1 MSLFIISDDISIRM
15 VKRKA
20 LGMNITHIAHHSAI
34 LHTILVST
42 LIMWLQKFDHF
53 NFWRGPLPL
62 TDIQYCFFQSN
73 LICWCT
79 IFLRK
84 SNCETPFYE
93 CRSL

>member
-1 MSLFIISDDISIRM
+1 MSLLIISDDISIRM

-20 LGMNITHIAHHSAI
+20 LGMNFTHITDHSAI

-42 LIMWLQKFDHF
+42 LIMWLQKCDHF
-53 NFWRGPLPL
+53 NFWRRPLPL
-62 TDIQYCFFQSN
+62 ADIQYCFFQSN

-79 IFLRK
+79 IFFRK
-84 SNCETPFYE
+84 SNCETLFYE